1 MRIWVAILLA
11 SCSSSNGGSQV
22 TTDAKPIDA
31 PTTEA
36 STVYHGTLDHTA
48 LVDFGGGMYCTYSI
62 TLTSLAVDVT
72 VRPTGEVSAAA
83 VQNLNVEGIV
93 GTCPYTPSPP
103 SIAKYTLASAKPI
116 PNGATLELAGDPANQ
131 PKVALTIDMTT
142 TGVHQAV
149 TATFHR
155 TDQAGVLN
163 WSVTAQL
170 TLAAP

>member
-1 MRIWVAILLA
+1 MRSWVAIVLA
-11 SCSSSNGGSQV
+11 SCSPSSAGQV
-22 TTDAKPIDA
+22 TADATPVDA
-31 PTTEA
+31 PATEA
-36 STVYHGTLDHTA
+36 STVYHGTLDQTA
-48 LVDFGGGMYCTYSI
+48 PVDFGGGSFCTYSI

-72 VRPTGEVSAAA
+72 VRPTGEVTAAS

-93 GTCPYTPSPP
+93 GTCPFTPSPP

-116 PNGATLELAGDPANQ
+116 PNGATLELDGDPANA
-131 PKVALTIDMTT
+131 PKVALTIDMIAS
-142 TGVHQAV
+142 GVHQAV

-155 TDQAGVLN
+155 TDQATVLN

>member
-1 MRIWVAILLA
+1 MRIWLALVLA
-11 SCSSSNGGSQV
+11 SCSPSSGSQA
-22 TTDAKPIDA
+22 TTDATSVDA
-31 PTTEA
+31 PATEA
-36 STVYHGTLDHTA
+36 STVYHGTLDQTA
-48 LVDFGGGMYCTYSI
+48 PVNFGGGVYCTYSI
-62 TLTSLAVDVT
+62 TLTSLAIDVT
-72 VRPTGEVSAAA
+72 VRPTGEVSGAS

-93 GTCPYTPSPP
+93 GTCPFTPSPP

-116 PNGATLELAGDPANQ
+116 PNGATLELDGDPANA
-131 PKVALTIDMTT
+131 PKVTLTIDMIA

-155 TDQAGVLN
+155 TDQAAVLN